1 MVIHV
6 NGYQIDWFEN
16 YKDGAADCYCYF
28 DLSVSFGPLNDG
40 YYKVEVYMN
49 EGDTIVIGA
58 IEFQIETNQSS
69 DFIVITD
76 EYQSPCVMVSVLEKE
91 PIENLKYFPNPF
103 NTSTTIEYTLAS
115 PSQITITFY
124 NQFGKQVD
132 IIEQDQ
138 LQGLQK
144 VVWTPDLTNGVYY
157 FRLKAGVQIAS
168 GKVML
173 VR

>member
-1 MVIHV
+1 MKKLICLFLSVLITFTIYAQEETFFAEVDSNYVTLWHTNAYRDCDATHDMVIHV

-103 NTSTTIEYTLAS
+103 NTS
-115 PSQITITFY
+115 ITI
-124 NQFGKQVD
+124 
-132 IIEQDQ
+132 
-138 LQGLQK
+138 
-144 VVWTPDLTNGVYY
+144 
-157 FRLKAGVQIAS
+157 
-168 GKVML
+168 
-173 VR
+173 